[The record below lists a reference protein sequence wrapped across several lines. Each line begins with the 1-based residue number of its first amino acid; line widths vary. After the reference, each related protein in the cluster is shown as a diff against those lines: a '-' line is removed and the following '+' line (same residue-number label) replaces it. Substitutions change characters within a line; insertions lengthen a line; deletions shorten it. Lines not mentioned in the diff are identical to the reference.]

1 VTQTTIFD
9 IEAEA
14 LNQNK
19 HAPIV
24 YEVRNKILQQPYKWR
39 SPKDLAL
46 QFLGRNNP
54 GDQTAIREIVRA
66 ITLDEEFQ
74 TIIISSKRGFKV
86 AETEE
91 EVEQY
96 LDTMMDTAMAYLD
109 RYWTTVRKK
118 NKNQQAKLQIGPY
131 DTTEFISI
139 IKTES
144 DRRKKARGG
153 KTSEK
158 V

>member
-1 VTQTTIFD
+1 MTQTTIFE
-9 IEAEA
+9 IEVEP

-24 YEVRNKILQQPYKWR
+24 YEVRNKIMQQPYKWR

-54 GDQTAIREIVRA
+54 GDQTAIREIVRI

-74 TIIISSKRGFKV
+74 TIIVSSKKGFKV
-86 AETEE
+86 AENEE
-91 EVEQY
+91 EVDQY
-96 LDTMMDTAMAYLD
+96 LDMMMDTAMAYLD

-118 NKNQQAKLQIGPY
+118 NKDHQTKLQIGPY

-139 IKTES
+139 VRTES
-144 DRRKKARGG
+144 DRRRKAKGG
-153 KTSEK
+153 KTQ
-158 V
+158 